1 MPDVVL
7 YVRSWCPWCHQARE
21 LLATKGVRPRE
32 IDIEQD
38 PGRQAEMIERAN
50 GRTTVPQV
58 FIGGRHVGGFDDLA
72 ALDARGE
79 LDRLL
84 AQAHPVGENEAE

>member
-21 LLATKGVRPRE
+21 LLATKGIRQRE
-32 IDIEQD
+32 IDIEKEPD
-38 PGRQAEMIERAN
+38 RQAEMIERAA

-58 FIGGRHVGGFDDLA
+58 IIGGRHIGGFDDLA

-84 AQAHPVGENEAE
+84 AATSQAGGDDAE